1 MTWCTKIYLLTGIH
15 WKEHN
20 ISQWILDSHLAH
32 CTYNSE
38 WICIRERIFMK
49 SRLFFFLCCFTQFPT
64 EFIIHL
70 LIHSKPSF
78 LAQSWWKPLT
88 YFFIVFRLNKHNS
101 LCIETLHRPNVFRF
115 FFFSPHC
122 SQQSLRASNI
132 YTMIF
137 FSHNNN
143 NNHHYSFI
151 HKSTKGWQQGRRE
164 VAQDGHHFTHD
175 I

>member
-1 MTWCTKIYLLTGIH
+1 MMHQNLSFNRNTLKRTQYFTMNTGLTFSPLH
-15 WKEHN
+15 LQ
-20 ISQWILDSHLAH
+20 QWVNLHLWENF
-32 CTYNSE
+32 YEVS
-38 WICIRERIFMK
+38 
-49 SRLFFFLCCFTQFPT
+49 SLFFFLCCFTQFPI

-70 LIHSKPSF
+70 LIHSEPSF

-88 YFFIVFRLNKHNS
+88 YFSIVFRFNEHNS

-115 FFFSPHC
+115 FFFFFSHC